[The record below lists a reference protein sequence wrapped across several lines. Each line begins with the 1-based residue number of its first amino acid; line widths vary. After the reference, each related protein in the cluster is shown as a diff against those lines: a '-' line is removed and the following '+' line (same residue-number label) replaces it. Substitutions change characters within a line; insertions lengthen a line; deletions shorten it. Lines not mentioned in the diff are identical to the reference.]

1 MIWKYL
7 HLLFLQKKGRSK
19 DSGNSSLTE
28 IKQEENHVEKEQLK
42 VSLVSWSF
50 DFPAIWSRVL
60 VWMNKPTAQENLK
73 DQAII
78 EKKEGSV
85 VEITV
90 ITPLAKMLLNN
101 EENKKVIE
109 QLLSKEF
116 WEAVSITTTFV
127 KKEEY
132 FAKKMWL

>member
-1 MIWKYL
+1 
-7 HLLFLQKKGRSK
+7 
-19 DSGNSSLTE
+19 
-28 IKQEENHVEKEQLK
+28 
-42 VSLVSWSF
+42 
-50 DFPAIWSRVL
+50 
-60 VWMNKPTAQENLK
+60 MNKPTAQENLK

-116 WEAVSITTTFV
+116 
-127 KKEEY
+127 
-132 FAKKMWL
+132 

>member
-1 MIWKYL
+1 M
-7 HLLFLQKKGRSK
+7 H
-19 DSGNSSLTE
+19 
-28 IKQEENHVEKEQLK
+28 
-42 VSLVSWSF
+42 
-50 DFPAIWSRVL
+50 
-60 VWMNKPTAQENLK
+60 KPTAQENLK

-78 EKKEGSV
+78 EKKEGNI

-101 EENKKVIE
+101 EENKKVVE

-116 WEAVSITTTFV
+116 WEVVTISTTFV